1 MDHISPAG
9 NTGRLKG
16 ITRNAFQHPSAD
28 LLSSFATGYAT
39 GIACEAGVA
48 VVKINYSKFNSPGI
62 EKNRYFIILVHDPWT
77 QRQKKRRDT
86 GYLLRGGQGKW
97 LKQIR

>member
-1 MDHISPAG
+1 MDRISPAG
-9 NTGRLKG
+9 NTGRLQG

-28 LLSSFATGYAT
+28 LLSSFATDYAT

-62 EKNRYFIILVHDPWT
+62 EKPDTLSSLYMILGLNG
-77 QRQKKRRDT
+77 RRND
-86 GYLLRGGQGKW
+86 GIPDISSGAARESG
-97 LKQIR
+97 